1 VTLGQP
7 TFGHG
12 GNARTDEKVHMRS
25 FTTRA
30 ALDAWLAHTE
40 KLLRDQ
46 QDGDSRD
53 DEDAEIEDGDAA

>member
-1 VTLGQP
+1 
-7 TFGHG
+7 
-12 GNARTDEKVHMRS
+12 MRS